1 MIVLLLSWIL
11 QFDHVWS
18 HILVGKASISSSLL
32 HPYYS
37 YSDITF
43 PAIHKSQLREDP
55 MISDEIPM
63 VFGVQPIHQPSFLV
77 LRRYPKFPMLRSWT
91 SRLSSCQRPPEPPAL
106 NWRLTRVWYWD
117 NWDPLSFCCLEKL
130 LQHKTVFV
138 TYVNLI

>member
-18 HILVGKASISSSLL
+18 HILVGKASISSSCYT
-32 HPYYS
+32 HIFIFWYNIPS
-37 YSDITF
+37 NPQVPIKGRSHDIRWNPHGFWGSTNPSTLISSAEKIPQVPNAKELNVTAF
-43 PAIHKSQLREDP
+43 QL
-55 MISDEIPM
+55 
-63 VFGVQPIHQPSFLV
+63 
-77 LRRYPKFPMLRSWT
+77 PKT
-91 SRLSSCQRPPEPPAL
+91 PEPPAL
-106 NWRLTRVWYWD
+106 NWRLTRVWCWD